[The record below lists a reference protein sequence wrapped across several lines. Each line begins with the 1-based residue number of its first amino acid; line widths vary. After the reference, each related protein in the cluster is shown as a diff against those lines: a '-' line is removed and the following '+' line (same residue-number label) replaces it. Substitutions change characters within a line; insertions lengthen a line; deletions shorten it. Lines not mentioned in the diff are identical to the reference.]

1 MEKSSIGSSERG
13 EGGMEARRDYEPMD
27 ITDDG
32 DRSADVHDVG
42 FAHEDL
48 LCLLAYF
55 A

>member
-1 MEKSSIGSSERG
+1 MENRQSARPRG
-13 EGGMEARRDYEPMD
+13 GVEARRDYGPMD

-48 LCLLAYF
+48 LCFLAYL